1 MQAVVRGN
9 PDRFHA
15 RERERRAAAG
25 FPVGAP
31 VFRVVGTDALEAA
44 IEEHR
49 PITALTTSLEG
60 RTVCLLALEPG
71 RVPAFGA
78 AMRRLA
84 STGVVERVE
93 AEPHI

>member
-1 MQAVVRGN
+1 VRGN

-15 RERERRAAAG
+15 RERERRTATG

-31 VFRVVGTDALEAA
+31 VFRVVGTEPLEAS
-44 IEEHR
+44 IPEHD
-49 PITALTTSLEG
+49 PITSLITSLGG

-78 AMRRLA
+78 AMRTLA
-84 STGVVERVE
+84 AAGVVERVE
-93 AEPHI
+93 AEPHV